1 MKWYHSLIIKVT
13 LIFALAL
20 LGIGAVFFSFA
31 EHEKSKDVR
40 QMLDYSHMAMR
51 SAFDNTHKTLDMAK
65 LEELGFVLITD
76 ESLKEKLLLL
86 PRPPKPY
93 PMKHMQERF
102 RFGID
107 AVAHGRFIY
116 TILTRKESNAIIFQT
131 PFEKEFFPRILFPL
145 IVFGLVIAL
154 YIGIIR
160 SLLPLKSLRA
170 KIKEFANG
178 NYDITCKSTKSDEIA
193 ALANE
198 FDSAVKKIKSLRDAR
213 QLFLRNIM
221 HELKT
226 PITKGKLAAE
236 MIEEGSYAT
245 ILRNSF
251 KRQEALLEEFTR
263 IEKLSADELKL
274 DIKPYHIEDIVDFAL
289 DILEDKKE
297 QITCK
302 LTPTTLNVDFELFG
316 VALKNLLDNG
326 INYASDGKVCIEN
339 DLHSITISNT
349 APALEFELERYAQ
362 PYFLEGKK
370 QKSARGLGFGLFIT
384 WHVIRLHGMKIEY
397 QREGEINCFIIY
409 FSSSIIKP

>member
-1 MKWYHSLIIKVT
+1 
-13 LIFALAL
+13 
-20 LGIGAVFFSFA
+20 
-31 EHEKSKDVR
+31 
-40 QMLDYSHMAMR
+40 
-51 SAFDNTHKTLDMAK
+51 
-65 LEELGFVLITD
+65 
-76 ESLKEKLLLL
+76 
-86 PRPPKPY
+86 
-93 PMKHMQERF
+93 
-102 RFGID
+102 
-107 AVAHGRFIY
+107 
-116 TILTRKESNAIIFQT
+116 
-131 PFEKEFFPRILFPL
+131 
-145 IVFGLVIAL
+145 
-154 YIGIIR
+154 
-160 SLLPLKSLRA
+160 
-170 KIKEFANG
+170 
-178 NYDITCKSTKSDEIA
+178 
-193 ALANE
+193 
-198 FDSAVKKIKSLRDAR
+198 
-213 QLFLRNIM
+213 
-221 HELKT
+221 
-226 PITKGKLAAE
+226 

>member
-1 MKWYHSLIIKVT
+1 MKWYHSLITKVT

-20 LGIGAVFFSFA
+20 FGIGTVFFSFA
-31 EHEKSKDVR
+31 EHEKGKDVR
-40 QMLDYSHMAMR
+40 QMLDYSHMAIR
-51 SAFDNTHKTLDMAK
+51 SAFDNTNKTLEISK
-65 LEELGFVLITD
+65 LEELGFVQIND
-76 ESLKEKLLLL
+76 ISLKEKLLAL

-107 AVAHGRFIY
+107 AVAYGRFIY
-116 TILTRKESNAIIFQT
+116 TIVQRKDNEAIIFQT
-131 PFEKEFFPRILFPL
+131 PFEKEFFPRILFPV
-145 IVFGLVIAL
+145 IVFGLVIIL

-160 SLLPLKSLRA
+160 SLLPLKSLR
-170 KIKEFANG
+170 KQIKEFANG
-178 NYDITCKSTKSDEIA
+178 NYEITCKSTKRDEIA

-245 ILRNSF
+245 ILRNAF
-251 KRQEALLEEFTR
+251 KRQESLLEEFTR

-274 DIKPYHIEDIVDFAL
+274 DIKSYYIEDIVDFAL
-289 DILEDKKE
+289 DILDDKKE
-297 QITCK
+297 KIACK
-302 LTPTTLNVDFELFG
+302 LTPITMNVDFELFG

-326 INYASDGKVCIEN
+326 LNYATDGHVSIVN
-339 DLHSITISNT
+339 DNQSITIYNQ
-349 APALEFELERYAQ
+349 APALEFPLYNYAQ

-370 QKSARGLGFGLFIT
+370 QKSSRGLGFGLYIT
-384 WHVIRLHGMKIEY
+384 WHVIRLHSMKLEY
-397 QREGEINCFIIY
+397 KHENETNY
-409 FSSSIIKP
+409 FTIRLQS

>member
-1 MKWYHSLIIKVT
+1 MKWHHSLITKVS

-20 LGIGAVFFSFA
+20 LGIGTVFFSFM
-31 EHEKSKDVR
+31 EHEKSKDLR
-40 QMLDYSHMAMR
+40 QMLDYSHMAVR
-51 SAFDNTHKTLDMAK
+51 SAFDNVSKTLDTVK
-65 LEELGFVLITD
+65 LEELGFVLVTD
-76 ESLKEKLLLL
+76 KALKEKLLAL
-86 PRPPKPY
+86 PTPPKPY

-116 TILTRKESNAIIFQT
+116 TILTRKESDAIVFQT

-160 SLLPLKSLRA
+160 SLLPLKSLRNQ
-170 KIKEFANG
+170 IKAFANG
-178 NYDITCKSTKSDEIA
+178 DYEITCKSSKKDEIA

-198 FDSAVKKIKSLRDAR
+198 FDNAVKKIKSLRDAR

-245 ILRNSF
+245 ILRNAF

-297 QITCK
+297 KITCK

-326 INYASDGKVCIEN
+326 INYATDGKVCIEN

-349 APALEFELERYAQ
+349 APALEFELERYGE

-370 QKSARGLGFGLFIT
+370 QKSSRGLGFGLFIT

-397 QREGEINCFIIY
+397 THQGEVNCFTI
-409 FSSSIIKP
+409 SL